1 MKGSRGTQ
9 PHTKSD
15 ILLLIYFLEG
25 LMKGSR
31 GTQPHTKS
39 DNLVS
44 LQKNLMKG
52 INQRCRWKLEP
63 RF

>member
-1 MKGSRGTQ
+1 
-9 PHTKSD
+9 
-15 ILLLIYFLEG
+15 
-25 LMKGSR
+25 MKGSR

-39 DNLVS
+39 DNFFS

-52 INQRCRWKLEP
+52 VNKRGRWKLEP